1 MRTKYFIVKVKHEN
15 NKESLY
21 IYKRNHTD
29 GYSIDDCQVLYTK
42 GEGNP
47 VDFMT
52 INNKFTMNKKE
63 KLGKQIRKKDIPFE
77 LI

>member
-1 MRTKYFIVKVKHEN
+1 MRTRYFIVKTTNN

-21 IYKRNHTD
+21 IYKRNSNE
-29 GYSIDDCQVLYTK
+29 GYSIDDCEVMYVK

-63 KLGKQIRKKDIPFE
+63 KLGKLIRKKDIPFE